1 MPELPG
7 APPWPELAAD
17 LTAGGKPTT
26 ADECA
31 QMRLYE
37 HKVREFWREHPGA
50 KAKLALQSVP
60 MLWSPVVTVEPD
72 TPETGLSG
80 FARHVVEPV
89 FMIAL
94 YVMALLGLARLPRRY
109 LALTLLLLGYG
120 TVMAMIFAGTVRYR
134 VPWDFL
140 LCIPAAAALV
150 ELPAAVAARR
160 RSRSAEA

>member
-1 MPELPG
+1 
-7 APPWPELAAD
+7 
-17 LTAGGKPTT
+17 
-26 ADECA
+26 
-31 QMRLYE
+31 
-37 HKVREFWREHPGA
+37 
-50 KAKLALQSVP
+50 

-94 YVMALLGLARLPRRY
+94 YVLALLGLARLPRRY

-120 TVMAMIFAGTVRYR
+120 TVMAMVFAGTVRYR

-150 ELPAAVAARR
+150 ELLGRGGRAP